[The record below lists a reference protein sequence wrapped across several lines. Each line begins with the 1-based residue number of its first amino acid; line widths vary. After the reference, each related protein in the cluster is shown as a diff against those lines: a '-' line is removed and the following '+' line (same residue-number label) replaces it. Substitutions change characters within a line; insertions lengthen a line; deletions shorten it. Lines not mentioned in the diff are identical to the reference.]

1 MRDVGEYD
9 SDGELVEQNPP
20 LSSCFQIG
28 APSAIVP
35 AFAPKKKAFR
45 QGDRHGSRSSGA
57 N

>member
-9 SDGELVEQNPP
+9 GDGELVERNPP

-28 APSAIVP
+28 ALNAIVP

-45 QGDRHGSRSSGA
+45 RGDRHGSRSSGA